1 MALLQKLRWLLGVIE
16 GHEDEV
22 AKQVS
27 KRTSVSEQTVKDG
40 LSQAQEFVSES
51 SANGANEQTRS

>member
-1 MALLQKLRWLLGVIE
+1 MGLLQKFRWLLGLIE

-27 KRTSVSEQTVKDG
+27 KRTSLSEQTVKDG
-40 LSQAQEFVSES
+40 LSQAQEFVSEN
-51 SANGANEQTRS
+51 SADGVNEQTRS